1 MLPAAQILKAD
12 GVARQAELQEQLE
25 RVKAENAQLK
35 SCLSDAARV
44 HAFEV
49 ESLRTDMDSV
59 YNAVGSVGRDMSRSS
74 DEQGKKNRHAVTL
87 SLTSPEKA
95 VSMNSPAIV
104 FAVRLP
110 LKDKPQNQRNN
121 PMDSGSYYECSL
133 NTTTRQVYN

>member
-1 MLPAAQILKAD
+1 MRVAAAQILKAD

-74 DEQGKKNRHAVTL
+74 DEQLAQLADVNKALVSVIKEKDRLIQHQQDELKKLWR
-87 SLTSPEKA
+87 
-95 VSMNSPAIV
+95 
-104 FAVRLP
+104 R
-110 LKDKPQNQRNN
+110 
-121 PMDSGSYYECSL
+121 
-133 NTTTRQVYN
+133 